1 MKAKFTE
8 VLRLLRAGYSKAE
21 ITELL
26 EEPEQ
31 EEPEQEEQ
39 PANESQPE
47 LETPEAEPEA
57 EQHYV
62 DEIARLTSQIET
74 LTKTIQEQNRASAE
88 SKKAPEPSDGEQVLK
103 DIIEGRI
110 KK

>member
-21 ITELL
+21 ITEMLVA
-26 EEPEQ
+26 
-31 EEPEQEEQ
+31 PEQEEQ
-39 PANESQPE
+39 PEQEIQPE
-47 LETPEAEPEA
+47 QQEQETPEAEPEA
-57 EQHYV
+57 DQHYV
-62 DEIARLTSQIET
+62 DEIARLTAQIET

>member
-8 VLRLLRAGYSKAE
+8 VLRLLRAGYNKAE

-26 EEPEQ
+26 

-47 LETPEAEPEA
+47 QPEQETPDEQPEA
-57 EQHYV
+57 DQHYV